1 MDTFTTTDR
10 LEIMPPAAETLDF
23 LLSRPT
29 PEEIIRFKASK
40 TAQLRLEKLL
50 EKNREDRLNEEE
62 TLELDVYQQVNHFMI
77 LLKARARSA
86 LLFRNN

>member
-10 LEIMPPAAETLDF
+10 LEIMPPAAETLDL